1 MKNDIK
7 YEDFYNEVRRILY
20 NALKSHES
28 IEDIDRFL
36 STKEAIEE
44 INEKYNDAVNG
55 GYDGTDTD
63 VKGLFIHYTASAATC
78 LDWMYE

>member
-1 MKNDIK
+1 MVDIDYNEF
-7 YEDFYNEVRRILY
+7 YEEVRRILY

-28 IEDIDRFL
+28 IEDVDRFL
-36 STKEAIEE
+36 TTKEATEE
-44 INEKYNDAVNG
+44 IKEKYNKAVNG

-63 VKGLFIHYTASAATC
+63 IESLFRHYTASAATC